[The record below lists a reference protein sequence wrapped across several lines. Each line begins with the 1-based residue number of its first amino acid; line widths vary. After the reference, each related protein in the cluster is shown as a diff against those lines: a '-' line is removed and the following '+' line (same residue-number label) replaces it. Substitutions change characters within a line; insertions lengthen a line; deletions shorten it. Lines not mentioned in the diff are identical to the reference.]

1 MLSPLKALNKIPPDV
16 KKIHLI
22 AICGTAMGALA
33 CMLKDLGY
41 TVSGSDSAVYPPMS
55 DFLANA
61 GIELRQGF
69 TAGHIPADC
78 DLVVVG
84 NAVSIDNPECQETI
98 RRGLPYCSMP
108 QALNALAANGRQ
120 VLMVAGTHGKTTSTA
135 LLAWL
140 LESSGQN
147 PSFFIGGI
155 LKNFGGNYQIGSGD
169 YLVVEGDE
177 YDTAFFDKK
186 SKFFHFNPARLILT
200 SVEFDHADI
209 FTDFA
214 AVKSAFSELMQKLE
228 PNCRLLACEGP
239 VLNELA
245 AQTTA
250 KVWRYGESPDNDW
263 RLGAF
268 SFSDG
273 LARFEVWHQGDL
285 WHTFSAPLAGRH
297 NLVNALA
304 CIAVACSLGLT
315 KAEIAAGLLSF
326 RGVKRRQEVFGE
338 KNGII
343 VLDDFAHHPT
353 AVKATIEA
361 IRAFYPGRRL
371 VAVFE
376 PRSNTSMRSIFQA
389 EYARAF
395 DLADMAVI
403 SDVPLKHK
411 VPPGQLFSLT
421 QLADDL
427 RARGRD
433 AHVFDGPDAI
443 VAFLRARLEPGAVV
457 LIMSNGGFGGIHQ
470 KLLDAL

>member
-1 MLSPLKALNKIPPDV
+1 MLSPLKTLNKIPPDV

-22 AICGTAMGALA
+22 AICGTAMGALG

-41 TVSGSDSAVYPPMS
+41 VVSGSDTAVYPPMS
-55 DFLANA
+55 DFLENA

-69 TAGHIPADC
+69 NAGHIPADC

-98 RRGLPYCSMP
+98 QRALPYCSMP
-108 QALNALAANGRQ
+108 QALNALVTNGRQ

-140 LESSGQN
+140 LESAGRN

-155 LKNFGGNYQIGSGD
+155 LKNFGRNYQIGTGD

-186 SKFFHFNPARLILT
+186 SKFFHFNPARLIVT
-200 SVEFDHADI
+200 SMEFDHADI
-209 FTDFA
+209 FADFE
-214 AVKSAFSELMQKLE
+214 AVKSAFTELMQKLE
-228 PNCRLLACEGP
+228 SHCRLLLCEDP
-239 VLNELA
+239 ALDELA
-245 AQTTA
+245 GHTAA
-250 KVWRYGESPDNDW
+250 KVWRYGESINNDW

-268 SFSDG
+268 NFSDG
-273 LARFEVWHQGDL
+273 LAHFEVWCKDAQ

-297 NLVNALA
+297 NLINALA
-304 CIAVACSLGLT
+304 CIAAASSLGLT

-361 IRAFYPGRRL
+361 IRAFYPVRRL

-376 PRSNTSMRSIFQA
+376 PRSNTSMRSVFQA
-389 EYARAF
+389 EYAKAF
-395 DLADMAVI
+395 DAADMAVI

-421 QLADDL
+421 QLVDDL
-427 RARGRD
+427 RTRGRD

-443 VAFLRARLEPGAVV
+443 VAFLSARLEPGAVV

>member
-1 MLSPLKALNKIPPDV
+1 MLSPLKDLNTIPPDV

-41 TVSGSDSAVYPPMS
+41 DVSGSDSAVYPPMS
-55 DFLANA
+55 EFLENA

-69 TAGHIPADC
+69 SAGHIPADC

-84 NAVSIDNPECQETI
+84 NAVSIDNSECQETI

-140 LESSGQN
+140 LESAGRN

-155 LKNFGGNYQIGSGD
+155 LKNFGRNYQIGSGD

-186 SKFFHFNPARLILT
+186 SKFFHFNPASLIVT
-200 SVEFDHADI
+200 SMEFDHADI
-209 FTDFA
+209 FADFE
-214 AVKSAFSELMQKLE
+214 AVKSTFTELMQKLE
-228 PNCRLLACEGP
+228 PNCRLLICEGP
-239 VLNELA
+239 ALDELA
-245 AQTTA
+245 ARTAA
-250 KVWRYGESPDNDW
+250 KVWRYGESAANDW

-273 LARFEVWHQGDL
+273 LACFEVWYQGDL
-285 WHTFSAPLAGRH
+285 WHTFTAPLAGRH
-297 NLVNALA
+297 NLANALA

-315 KAEIAAGLLSF
+315 KAEISAGLLSF
-326 RGVKRRQEVFGE
+326 RGVKRRQEVLGE

-361 IRAFYPGRRL
+361 IRAFYPERRL

-376 PRSNTSMRSIFQA
+376 PRSNTSMRNVFQA

-395 DLADMAVI
+395 DLADMALI

-427 RARGRD
+427 RARGCD

-443 VAFLRARLEPGAVV
+443 VTFLSTRLAPNTVV

-470 KLLDAL
+470 KLLKAL